1 MNLLDRYITEVG
13 KYLPYRT
20 RADIEAE
27 IRSTLED
34 MLDERTQGGE
44 ASEVVISE
52 LLKEYGEPR
61 KVAAS
66 YGAMQYLIGPRLY
79 PTFELVIKI
88 VLSVLGMVVLISFG
102 FSAIRTGL
110 SGPDM
115 SAALMKAAGQFVSSI
130 FSAFGN
136 IVLIFAILE
145 RTLPTSALKDKA
157 TSWDPA
163 DLANEPD
170 PDQVKYTHT
179 LLSISFSII
188 FLVILNNYSQAIG
201 FGFLEQGDWVYIS
214 ILSPTFFV
222 YLPWLNT
229 LIFLGVILNLWV
241 LRQGVWSNATRA
253 VNLILRLGAIILAL
267 VMLVGDPILTISSS
281 SLPDGFEKLGK
292 LATLLNYVSIPI
304 LLSIILS
311 EGLDAI
317 KIAKRLLRPPAP
329 FKIQQ

>member
-1 MNLLDRYITEVG
+1 MNLLDKYITEVG

-44 ASEVVISE
+44 ASEAVINE

-66 YGAMQYLIGPRLY
+66 YGSMQYLIGPRLY
-79 PTFELVIKI
+79 PTFALILKI

-115 SAALMKAAGQFVSSI
+115 SDALIKAAGQFISSI

-145 RTLPTSALKDKA
+145 RTLPTSALKDKE
-157 TSWDPA
+157 TTWDPA

-170 PDQVKYTHT
+170 PDQVKYVHT
-179 LLSISFSII
+179 ILSIVFSII

-201 FGFLEQGDWVYIS
+201 FGFLEQGEWIYIS
-214 ILSPTFFV
+214 ILSPTFFG

-229 LIFLGVILNLWV
+229 LILLGVILNLWV

-253 VNLILRLGAIILAL
+253 VNLILRLGTIILAL
-267 VMLVGDPILTISSS
+267 VMLVGTPILTISSS
-281 SLPDGFEKLGK
+281 SLPDEFEKLGE
-292 LATLLNYVSIPI
+292 LATLLSYVSIPI

-317 KIAKRLLRPPAP
+317 KITRRLLKAFRT
-329 FKIQQ
+329 F